1 MKKFFASII
10 FALTLIFGGL
20 PTVAAQDV
28 YIESEYGGGR
38 DIYVVTES
46 IDTNG
51 VDYVHVTLKFLQG
64 NSLVYVE
71 HRNYAYVKEHGMWYK
86 NSEEGIRNKLRPA
99 KVWEPDKEKILMYCL
114 NYQR

>member
-1 MKKFFASII
+1 MIVKKSFVTII
-10 FALTLIFGGL
+10 FALTLIFGRL

-28 YIESEYGGGR
+28 YIESEYGDGC

-51 VDYVHVTLKFLQG
+51 VDYLHVKLKFLRG

-71 HRNYAYVKEHGMWYK
+71 HRNYCKVNGQWWK
-86 NSEEGIRNKLRPA
+86 NSEEGKRDGLRATRVWKLSDD
-99 KVWEPDKEKILMYCL
+99 KVLQYCL
-114 NYQR
+114 AYR

>member
-1 MKKFFASII
+1 MIVKKFFASII
-10 FALTLIFGGL
+10 FALTLIFGRL

-51 VDYVHVTLKFLQG
+51 VDYVHVTLKFLRG
-64 NSLVYVE
+64 NALVYVE
-71 HRNYAYVKEHGMWYK
+71 HRNYGKINGQWWK
-86 NSEEGIRNKLRPA
+86 NSEEGKRDGLRATRVWKLSDD
-99 KVWEPDKEKILMYCL
+99 KVLQYCL
-114 NYQR
+114 AYR

>member
-10 FALTLIFGGL
+10 FGLTLIFGGL

-46 IDTNG
+46 IDKNG
-51 VDYVHVTLKFLQG
+51 RDYVNVTLKFLRG
-64 NSLVYVE
+64 NSLVDIE
-71 HRNYAYVKEHGMWYK
+71 HRKYAYVEAHGMWYK

-99 KVWEPDKEKILMYCL
+99 KVWNIAEDKVLMYCL
-114 NYQR
+114 TYR